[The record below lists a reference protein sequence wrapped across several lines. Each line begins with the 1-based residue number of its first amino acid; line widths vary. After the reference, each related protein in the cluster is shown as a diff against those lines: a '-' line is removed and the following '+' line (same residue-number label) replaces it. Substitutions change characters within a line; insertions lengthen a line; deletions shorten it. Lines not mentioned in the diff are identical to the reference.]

1 MIREVWESSR
11 GEGGWNLRFFW
22 PFNDW
27 ELDEAQR
34 LIRSI
39 NGNTVR
45 RREEDKISWDVDKTG
60 QYTVK
65 ANYRHMENA
74 GTDNYLAGLIWNS
87 WVPPKVSVFTWEVW
101 WGKML
106 TTD

>member
-1 MIREVWESSR
+1 MWESSR
-11 GEGGWNLRFFW
+11 GAYGWSLRFFR

-34 LIRSI
+34 LISSI
-39 NGNTVR
+39 SGSSVR
-45 RREEDKISWDVDKTG
+45 QREEDKILGEVDKKD

-74 GTDNYLAGLIWNS
+74 RTDNYREKGFLAR
-87 WVPPKVSVFTWEVW
+87 K
-101 WGKML
+101 
-106 TTD
+106 